1 MANAKVCD
9 RCGRF
14 YKLPET
20 FLMTNR
26 SFSVIK
32 PRDSEH
38 RWGDLSDMVGLDIC
52 EECQKGLDE
61 YMQNADTVVMKRSKI
76 DCDME
81 SEMKIENGTTTL
93 TVKKRKKPGKNV

>member
-14 YKLPET
+14 YKLPEK
-20 FLMTNR
+20 FSMADR

-32 PRDSEH
+32 PKDPEE
-38 RWGDLSDMVGLDIC
+38 RWDTMSGMVGLDIC

-81 SEMKIENGTTTL
+81 SEMKIENGTATL